1 MAWRTMD
8 VEEQKVKFVVAA
20 TRREKSLT
28 ALCQEFGISRPTGCL
43 WRKRYQEAGLAGIA
57 ERSRRPRQSPD
68 RTSAELERRVDR
80 SPAPS
85 FHSAGTIFGSTFRT
99 RLYGLPRRPL
109 PVESACDAILPQ
121 FPHSQIAS
129 ARCCERIQEMERGK
143 TSGRRQ

>member
-8 VEEQKVKFVVAA
+8 VEEQKVKLVVAA
-20 TRREKSLT
+20 TRRQKSLT

-57 ERSRRPRQSPD
+57 ERSLRPRQSPD

-85 FHSAGTIFGSTFRT
+85 FHSAGTISDR
-99 RLYGLPRRPL
+99 
-109 PVESACDAILPQ
+109 
-121 FPHSQIAS
+121 HS
-129 ARCCERIQEMERGK
+129 ARASTGCPVVRYQ
-143 TSGRRQ
+143 